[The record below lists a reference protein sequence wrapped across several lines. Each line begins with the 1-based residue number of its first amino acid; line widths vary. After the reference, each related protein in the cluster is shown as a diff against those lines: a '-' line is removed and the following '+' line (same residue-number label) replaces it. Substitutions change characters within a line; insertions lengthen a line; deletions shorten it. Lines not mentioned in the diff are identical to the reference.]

1 MPLSKPI
8 FQLKR
13 TAKSLS
19 RVEKI
24 PLNQALDRV
33 AAEEGFRAWSELAS
47 SPLSLSSTAHI
58 FNELEHGD
66 FLLLGGRPRQGKTAM
81 ALKLVVEA
89 MKRGNQGVFFTL
101 DYNPQGVVELFA
113 KIGVNP
119 RKYDGLFKLDNADN
133 IDAQYIM
140 QQMESAPR
148 GTLIVVDYLQLLD
161 QRRKSPILATQ
172 LEALKLFACE
182 NGLIMIFSSQI
193 DRNYELSE
201 KLFPDMR
208 DVRLPNPLDLSIFD
222 KAGFMNGGEIRMQ
235 GAVA

>member
-19 RVEKI
+19 RAEKI

-47 SPLSLSSTAHI
+47 SPSSLSSTAHL

-101 DYNPQGVVELFA
+101 DYNPQCVVELFA

-140 QQMESAPR
+140 QQMESAPT
-148 GTLIVVDYLQLLD
+148 GTVVVIDYLQLLD
-161 QRRKSPILATQ
+161 QRRQSPILAFQ

-182 NGLIMIFSSQI
+182 NDLIMIFSSQI
-193 DRNYELSE
+193 DRKYELSE
-201 KLFPDMR
+201 KPFPDMG

-222 KAGFMNGGEIRMQ
+222 KACFMNDGEIQMQ